1 MTRMWFGKEGVSDHC
16 QMIVERVMGLGEDG
30 TKDWDLF
37 VDNQLTC
44 VFHRE
49 RHQEVRG
56 ECSKTD
62 TEVHR
67 SRIETEQKEV

>member
-1 MTRMWFGKEGVSDHC
+1 
-16 QMIVERVMGLGEDG
+16 MIVERVMGLREDG
-30 TKDWDLF
+30 TEDWDLF
-37 VDNQLTC
+37 VDNQLIC

-56 ECSKTD
+56 ECSETD